1 MNENEFNQK
10 LDELPESSRAIVE
23 LLVWKIEDSN
33 RTYAEL
39 LKQRDNKIVHLEQEN
54 NILKRRMNLFE
65 KKLDDIESKDLKLN
79 LILSGDGVPME
90 SHEENT
96 KRTTI
101 ALIKD
106 KLKVIIKSPEIVSAT
121 RIGSRPNS
129 QRPNRRPIKI
139 VLQDNEVKNSIL
151 SACKTAKPENLY
163 FNEDLTPKRRSFLY
177 CLRQAKGK
185 FPSLISGT
193 MTRDNKVYVFVKP
206 TGIVTID
213 GQ

>member
-1 MNENEFNQK
+1 
-10 LDELPESSRAIVE
+10 
-23 LLVWKIEDSN
+23 
-33 RTYAEL
+33 
-39 LKQRDNKIVHLEQEN
+39 
-54 NILKRRMNLFE
+54 MNLFE

-151 SACKTAKPENLY
+151 SAFKTAKPENLY

-206 TGIVTID
+206 TGIVTNANQNKSTRIEIGSYQKLMEFFEKTLGIHLMRFVD
-213 GQ
+213 VTKLNDFTP